1 MLPGSVASL
10 SANACNIAA
19 ISFSSMIFDLLEVKI
34 GPLRTRQLIQERIA
48 ELHRMVMP
56 VMMRSLV

>member
-1 MLPGSVASL
+1 
-10 SANACNIAA
+10 
-19 ISFSSMIFDLLEVKI
+19 MIIDLLEVMI
-34 GPLRTRQLIQERIA
+34 GPIRTRQLIQERIA